1 MNMIDIEE
9 KIRRIFGYDEES
21 LLAEMEEAER
31 VWEAEKAANP
41 EAAANAQL
49 QADAEVEQLMKK
61 IKEKGIQPISENEYE
76 ENERKNNLKIIKL
89 SKKDRE

>member
-9 KIRRIFGYDEES
+9 KIRRLFGYDEDS

-41 EAAANAQL
+41 EAAASSQR
-49 QADAEVEQLMKK
+49 QSDAGVEQLMKK
-61 IKEKGIQPISENEYE
+61 IKEKGIQPVSEDEYE
-76 ENERKNNLKIIKL
+76 ENERKNNFKIIKF